1 MTKRFIQDN
10 RGQVLY
16 AVIITIM
23 FVGLL
28 SMIAMGLT
36 LKNYQAAQVK
46 QQHVTDYYVV
56 DAVAELIRIEQITL
70 EDNTKINVNAET
82 FGAPP
87 DGEPQDGERLVQV
100 TRHGATY
107 TITYGTVTLETQI
120 DAGNKH
126 FMSWEVS
133 YHAVQTEAE
142 DEQPSN

>member
-46 QQHVTDYYVV
+46 QQHVKDYYAA
-56 DAVAELIRIEQITL
+56 DAVAELIRTNELLFESDETEIYIGDDFKKVSRESPGELSYSIVA
-70 EDNTKINVNAET
+70 TKKGNGVYEIVV
-82 FGAPP
+82 
-87 DGEPQDGERLVQV
+87 D
-100 TRHGATY
+100 
-107 TITYGTVTLETQI
+107 TVTLSVTIEDQKFT
-120 DAGNKH
+120 N
-126 FMSWEVS
+126 WEVS

>member
-46 QQHVTDYYVV
+46 QQHVKDYYAA
-56 DAVAELIRIEQITL
+56 DAVAELIRVGKIEVG
-70 EDNTKINVNAET
+70 EDSVV
-82 FGAPP
+82 
-87 DGEPQDGERLVQV
+87 L
-100 TRHGATY
+100 
-107 TITYGTVTLETQI
+107 I
-120 DAGNKH
+120 DATTFKPAEDGTIVVTKVVPQAEGEAYKIQTDTATLTMSIENGQFK
-126 FMSWEVS
+126 SWEVS